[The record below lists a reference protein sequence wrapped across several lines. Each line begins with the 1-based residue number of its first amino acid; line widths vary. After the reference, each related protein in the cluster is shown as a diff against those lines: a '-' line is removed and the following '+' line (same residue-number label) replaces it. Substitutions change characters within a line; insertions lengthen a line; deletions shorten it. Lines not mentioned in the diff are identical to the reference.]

1 MRLFFYGLA
10 MKRLILFGLLITLS
24 ASCTTSPPPKP
35 KQQAIKTSP
44 YRADVHKTILRRA
57 QATQTT
63 ALVLHQINGVQ
74 TTQPPQDQQTPIES
88 MSMTKSLV
96 GLAVGFLVDEGKLK
110 LEQPVSTWFPQWS
123 KAPYDT
129 ITVEHLLTHRSG
141 IEPYRN
147 TRPIY
152 QSKDFVALA
161 LSSPVHH
168 QPGTRFAYNNNALN
182 LLAAVVAKAS
192 GQSVSKVLKR
202 RLFEPLN
209 ITRWHWRT
217 DPAGNE
223 QGMAGFMGKASDWAK
238 IAMVL
243 ANEGQHDDKQ
253 LISRAW
259 VKRTFEGRALWWKV
273 YQTDGVKLDM
283 ASYQKAGVTP
293 AQLKQLAPLKDKT
306 FESFAQALGAINRAL
321 GKDTAMRK
329 NFYATMRKSGQRWV
343 QAINPRQVGIAARGY
358 LGQKT
363 VILPKARLV
372 GVRMFAP
379 KRAQWKD
386 IEKLMPTITFQDFE
400 PLMVKLAD
408 TNTKKNSP

>member
-1 MRLFFYGLA
+1 
-10 MKRLILFGLLITLS
+10 MKRYTLLCLLVTLGV
-24 ASCTTSPPPKP
+24 SCTTAPTTTPKRKP
-35 KQQAIKTSP
+35 QALQASP
-44 YRADVHKTILRRA
+44 YRVDIHQKILQRA
-57 QATQTT
+57 KATQTT
-63 ALVLHQINGVQ
+63 ALVLQQPNGVL
-74 TTQPPQDQQTPIES
+74 TISPPQDDQVPIES

-96 GLAVGFLVDEGKLK
+96 GLAVGFLVDEGKIK
-110 LEQPVSTWFPQWS
+110 LNQPVSTWFPQWG

-161 LSSPVHH
+161 LSSPVRH

-192 GQSVSKVLKR
+192 GQPVSKVLKR

-243 ANEGQHDDKQ
+243 ANDGQHKGKQ
-253 LISRAW
+253 LISKPW
-259 VKRTFEGRALWWKV
+259 LKRTFAGGALWWKV
-273 YQTDGVKLDM
+273 HQTDGVKLDM
-283 ASYQKAGVTP
+283 ISYQKAGVTP
-293 AQLKQLAPLKDKT
+293 AQLKQLEPLKDKT
-306 FESFAQALGAINRAL
+306 FESFADALGAINRAF
-321 GKDTAMRK
+321 GNDTAMRK

-363 VILPKARLV
+363 VIIPKAKLI
-372 GVRMFAP
+372 GVRMYAP
-379 KRAQWKD
+379 KPEQWKTID
-386 IEKLMPTITFQDFE
+386 KLMPTITFQDFE

-408 TNTKKNSP
+408 TKTKKQ